1 MKREC
6 LCLGC
11 LGGVHCGDSFDNLGV
26 NGSRGGHNTLVLL
39 EGAADAEI
47 KSFSVDVGNLT
58 AGLTYEQVSSCMIP
72 DLLLVVR
79 AGGETEVDVS
89 SSSGNGAILGLGI
102 KTDALVGDAEKS
114 GDFSIVT
121 LGRVA
126 GLDTLAEAGI
136 GNIGNRP
143 HGDGLAGEECTV
155 TKLAAGGTGAL
166 DSAEEHTGLDAL
178 GAGLA
183 NGRSE
188 SSVRDRQV
196 RASNSSNL
204 EIAVND
210 ETKAD
215 GILLT
220 TEKALCTVNG
230 VKGPY
235 STLGTTSTLS
245 AVKGVEEDLL
255 AGHLATDKPV
265 TLCVIETG
273 FLNEFPDLAAKS
285 LVLSEGAS
293 LLLGHDLVVREVLL
307 DSLNDESLGPE
318 VANCH
323 WRGVIFGQGAFS
335 LQLRDFLGE
344 ERRPLDCQLCYS
356 QLLAV

>member
-1 MKREC
+1 M
-6 LCLGC
+6 
-11 LGGVHCGDSFDNLGV
+11 
-26 NGSRGGHNTLVLL
+26 NGSRGGNDTLVLL
-39 EGAADAEI
+39 EGAANAEI
-47 KSFSVDVGNLT
+47 KSLSVDIGNLA
-58 AGLTYEQVSSCMIP
+58 AGFTYEQVTGCVIP

-79 AGGETEVDVS
+79 AGGETEVNVS
-89 SSSGNGAILGLGI
+89 SSSGNRAILGLGVE
-102 KTDALVGDAEKS
+102 TNALVGDAEKS
-114 GDFSIVT
+114 GDFGIVT

-136 GNIGNRP
+136 GNVGNRS
-143 HGDGLAGEECTV
+143 HGDGLAGEEGTIAE
-155 TKLAAGGTGAL
+155 LAAGGTGAL
-166 DSAEEHTGLDAL
+166 DSAKEHTGLDAL

-183 NGRSE
+183 NSGSE
-188 SSVRDRQV
+188 SGVRDGQV
-196 RASNSSNL
+196 RASNGSNL
-204 EIAVND
+204 EITIND
-210 ETKAD
+210 ETEAD

-220 TEKALCTVNG
+220 TEEALCTVNG

-265 TLCVIETG
+265 TLCVVETG
-273 FLNEFPDLAAKS
+273 FLDKFPDLVAKS
-285 LVLSEGAS
+285 LVLSEGAG

-307 DSLNDESLGPE
+307 DSLNDESLGPK

-323 WRGVIFGQGAFS
+323 WGGVIFGQGAFS

-344 ERRPLDCQLCYS
+344 ERRPLNCQLCYS